1 MTEELSPSA
10 LRVQEALAAAGITCR
25 VVELPASTRSA
36 REAAAAIGCKVE
48 EIAKSIVFRRAGS
61 GEPVLVIASGTRRI
75 DEARVARLLGVEIEK
90 ADADFVRETTGF
102 AIGGVPPI
110 GHLRPIETLI
120 DVGLLEYPEVW
131 AAAGTPHAVFS
142 LTPRQLVEITGGRVE
157 EVGA

>member
-1 MTEELSPSA
+1 MTEELSRSA
-10 LRVQEALAAAGITCR
+10 LRVQEALAAAAIACR
-25 VVELPASTRSA
+25 VVELPTSTRSA

-61 GEPVLVIASGTRRI
+61 GEPVLVIASGTRRV

-142 LTPRQLVEITGGRVE
+142 LTPRQLVAITGGRVE